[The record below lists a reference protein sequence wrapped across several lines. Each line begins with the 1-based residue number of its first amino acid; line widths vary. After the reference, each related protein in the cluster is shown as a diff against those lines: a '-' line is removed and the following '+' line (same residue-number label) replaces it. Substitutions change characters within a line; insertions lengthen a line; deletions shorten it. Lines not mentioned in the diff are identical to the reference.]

1 MLMHTLQVI
10 SNLEIYV
17 HPIHQTVEL
26 EPRLMDHVLHL
37 LDLGLVPRVP
47 VPEHGL
53 LVLLAIIL
61 LCVNKV
67 GLLTVQQTTQNR
79 EVEVILDFLLLMHI
93 WLIV

>member
-1 MLMHTLQVI
+1 MLTLQVM

-17 HPIHQTVEL
+17 LLIHQTVEL
-26 EPRLMDHVLHL
+26 DLRLMDHVLHL

-47 VPEHGL
+47 VPGHRL
-53 LVLLAIIL
+53 LVLLATIF